1 MNLREYALLALAL
14 VLSLASPALAA
25 DLSAPTP
32 VPTPMEG
39 FGNPYDLEKK
49 AFGYDPRSGG
59 RKADPAEDFQI
70 IFITS
75 APFTA
80 LASYGITGLV
90 SLAVRDSFSV
100 EGDYLIPFIAGTVAG
115 SAVIASV
122 SVLSNKYP
130 PPSVSLGPPGRLVL
144 TVPLVQARF

>member
-1 MNLREYALLALAL
+1 MNPWKHLFLALLLVPPLARP
-14 VLSLASPALAA
+14 VLAGDFA
-25 DLSAPTP
+25 APTP
-32 VPTPMEG
+32 VPTPAEG

-59 RKADPAEDFQI
+59 RNADPAEDFQI

-80 LASYGITGLV
+80 LVSYGLTGLV
-90 SLAVRDSFSV
+90 SLATRDSFSV
-100 EGDYLIPFIAGTVAG
+100 DGDYMIPFIAGTVAG

-130 PPSVSLGPPGRLVL
+130 PPSAALGPPGRLVL
-144 TVPLVQARF
+144 TVPLAEARF

>member
-1 MNLREYALLALAL
+1 MNFWGHPFRILIL
-14 VLSLASPALAA
+14 VLSLAMPVLAA
-25 DLSAPTP
+25 DFAAPTP
-32 VPTPMEG
+32 VPTPAEG

-59 RKADPAEDFQI
+59 RQADPVEDFQI
-70 IFITS
+70 ILITS

-90 SLAVRDSFSV
+90 SLAARDSFSV

-144 TVPLVQARF
+144 TVPLAEARF